1 MPVSRTPVSQIPVS
15 RMPVSRERL
24 LGDSGGAGHAPAARA
39 GDQNHARRDLGP
51 VIQLGTGGEVLPGR
65 PGPPRPAQLG
75 APPAAADPDQTE
87 VPDARAPW
95 RLRTLE

>member
-1 MPVSRTPVSQIPVS
+1 MPVSRTLVSQIPVS

-51 VIQLGTGGEVLPGR
+51 VIQLGTGGEFLPGGPR
-65 PGPPRPAQLG
+65 PPPQAPLRPRPA
-75 APPAAADPDQTE
+75 APDPDPAAA
-87 VPDARAPW
+87 PDAPPPW
-95 RLRTLE
+95 LPLTP